1 MAENLAQTGLSEP
14 IPEEVVALPA
24 LPPSSL
30 GDLIPLGR
38 FSSQELAEVKTIAKG
53 IDWSDANSIM
63 AQMNAPNQRFAD
75 AITKQLSGVA
85 VYETGDA
92 AGLILELSRQIKATN
107 LGKMRREAN
116 GEDWVAASFGKLPFV
131 GSYVSAIRYFQLNHK
146 SIVDELDRIRDR
158 AQKEVTRLRAVH
170 QQLEEQEN
178 ATERVLREMMTH
190 IAACQIAVGEAR
202 EHFEAERAALQN
214 GDRDPFKIQKLRDL
228 GENIAIMETRLI
240 NAKTSFIEKMLAIP
254 DIRAR
259 QSAARIEIS
268 NTVDTIQNDLP
279 DLASAIGRLVASYH
293 IGQAQKSTELRRE
306 TRRQL
311 AEANANALD
320 DVYLNAKRSQSGAAA
335 EIEDLGARVE
345 RLMKT
350 LEAGA
355 QIDEAN
361 AASRA
366 ESNRKLVEIRDAVIA
381 GLSQSASRSV
391 AAF

>member
-1 MAENLAQTGLSEP
+1 MIENIARDDSSAPLREKELN
-14 IPEEVVALPA
+14 LPA
-24 LPPSSL
+24 LPPDSVEE
-30 GDLIPLGR
+30 LIPLSR
-38 FSSQELAEVKTIAKG
+38 FSPQEMVEIKTIAKG
-53 IDWSDANSIM
+53 IDWSDANSIL

-75 AITKQLSGVA
+75 AITRQLSGVA

-92 AGLILELSRQIKATN
+92 AGLILELSRQIKSAN
-107 LGKMRREAN
+107 LAKMRRESN
-116 GEDWVAASFGKLPFV
+116 GQDWVAANFGQLPLV
-131 GSYVSAIRYFQLNHK
+131 GSYVSAIRHFQLNHK
-146 SIVDELDRIRDR
+146 SIVDELDRIRDK

-170 QQLEEQEN
+170 QQLEEQEL

-202 EHFEAERAALQN
+202 DHFNAGREALAS
-214 GDRDPFKIQKLRDL
+214 GDRDPFKLQKLRDL

-268 NTVDTIQNDLP
+268 NTIDTIQNDIP

-293 IGQAQKSTELRRE
+293 IGQAQKSTALRQE

-320 DVYLNAKRSQSGAAA
+320 DVYLNAKRSQAGAVA
-335 EIEDLGARVE
+335 EIDDLGARVD

-361 AASRA
+361 AKSRA
-366 ESNRKLVEIRDAVIA
+366 ESNRKLTEIRDAVID
-381 GLSQSASRSV
+381 GLAESARRAVSAS
-391 AAF
+391 